1 MPLLNDLF
9 KHSNKGCFKI
19 QQVNFKQ
26 AGQLFVGLLL
36 LTAPHTTTGQSP
48 SMLFMGGNQ
57 CTKLDLLKPDVRK
70 RVEDK
75 QLNQAAKSQN
85 PAPNFQIGQNVVARN
100 YRGGDKWVPGIIAA
114 QTGPLSY
121 QVRVASNTV
130 WNRHADQLRATG
142 VKADIHE
149 EQPGRTPKPD
159 DENARNINPDI
170 SSEETPTDNP
180 SNKTTQEEPRP
191 PCNTDR
197 ARRYPAHER
206 RAPVKLN
213 L

>member
-1 MPLLNDLF
+1 M
-9 KHSNKGCFKI
+9 
-19 QQVNFKQ
+19 
-26 AGQLFVGLLL
+26 
-36 LTAPHTTTGQSP
+36 
-48 SMLFMGGNQ
+48 
-57 CTKLDLLKPDVRK
+57 
-70 RVEDK
+70 
-75 QLNQAAKSQN
+75 
-85 PAPNFQIGQNVVARN
+85 VARN

-149 EQPGRTPKPD
+149 EQPGPTPKPEVEFD
-159 DENARNINPDI
+159 DENARNINPDT

-180 SNKTTQEEPRP
+180 SNNTTEEEPRP
-191 PCNTDR
+191 PRNTDQ
-197 ARRYPAHER
+197 ARRYPARER